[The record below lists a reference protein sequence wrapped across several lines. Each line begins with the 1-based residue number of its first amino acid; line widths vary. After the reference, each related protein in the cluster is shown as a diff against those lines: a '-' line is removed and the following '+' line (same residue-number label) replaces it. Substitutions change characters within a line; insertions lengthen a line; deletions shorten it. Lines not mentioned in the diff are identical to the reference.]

1 LSVAHGVKMVDFW
14 RSCGFHHLK
23 RDLNGRLAATD
34 DFLRG
39 YLMRPE
45 LHPIE
50 ESCAS
55 ERALHEELLG
65 NPRSKVDDARIAAIA
80 DEDARENY
88 RTMLRF
94 RERLLAAQSLEACY
108 AAIFQEANTTVP
120 PLFIDHLVQVILRHI
135 LDRQPEPLQAR
146 AAEMLFRAQN
156 ISINNGA
163 IMAADAETVE
173 AHAKSAGLGDIGRFL
188 MEAQAPLKSAS
199 LTVLN
204 EENAAIYWMR
214 DERHDTLLAL
224 NPSHPGCAA
233 LCRVLEA
240 WVEHF
245 HQVRV
250 TVNPVPKIES
260 EDWVWHVG
268 LDAEASGI
276 LNDLYLGKEVSE
288 QRRQRLLCLFRMD
301 FLNAQDMRAEIAGRP
316 VFLGMAMSDDNL
328 LRLKPQNLLMNL
340 PLARRV

>member
-1 LSVAHGVKMVDFW
+1 MVDFW
-14 RSCGFHHLK
+14 RSCGFHYLK
-23 RDLNGRLAATD
+23 RDADGRLAVTD
-34 DFLRG
+34 DFLRS

-50 ESCAS
+50 ESCAE
-55 ERALHEELLG
+55 ERDLHQELLT
-65 NPRSKVDDARIAAIA
+65 NPRSIVDNARIAAIA

-88 RTMLRF
+88 RIMLRF
-94 RERLLAAQSLEACY
+94 RERLLAAPSLEACY
-108 AAIFQEANTTVP
+108 AAIFHEANTTVP
-120 PLFIDHLVQVILRHI
+120 PLFIDHMVQVIVRYI

-146 AAEMLFRAQN
+146 AAEMLFRAQK
-156 ISINNGA
+156 ISINGSA
-163 IMAADAETVE
+163 IMAADAETVATHTE
-173 AHAKSAGLGDIGRFL
+173 SAGLGNIGRFL
-188 MEAQAPLKSAS
+188 MDAQAPLKSAS

-214 DERHDTLLAL
+214 DEHHDTVLAL

-250 TVNPVPKIES
+250 TVNPVPKFES
-260 EDWVWHVG
+260 EEWVWHVG
-268 LDAEASGI
+268 LDADASGI
-276 LNDLYLGKEVSE
+276 LNDLYLGKEVLE
-288 QRRQRLLCLFRMD
+288 ERRQRLLCLFRMD
-301 FLNAQDMRAEIAGRP
+301 FLNAQDMRAEIAGQP

-340 PLARRV
+340 PLARRM

>member
-1 LSVAHGVKMVDFW
+1 MVDFW

-23 RDLNGRLAATD
+23 RNPDGRLTVTD
-34 DFLRG
+34 DFLRS
-39 YLMRPE
+39 YLMRTE
-45 LHPIE
+45 LRPVE
-50 ESCAS
+50 ESCAN
-55 ERALHEELLG
+55 ERALHQELLG
-65 NPRSKVDDARIAAIA
+65 NPRRMVDNARIAAIA

-88 RTMLRF
+88 RIMLRF
-94 RERLLAAQSLEACY
+94 RERLFAAPSLEACY
-108 AAIFQEANTTVP
+108 AAIFQEANATVP

-146 AAEMLFRAQN
+146 AAEMLFRAQK
-156 ISINNGA
+156 ISINNDA
-163 IMAADAETVE
+163 IMAADAESVE
-173 AHAKSAGLGDIGRFL
+173 THGAGLGNIGRFL
-188 MEAQAPLKSAS
+188 KEAQAPLKSVN

-214 DERHDTLLAL
+214 DEHHDTVLAL
-224 NPSHPGCAA
+224 NSAHPGCAA

-250 TVNPVPKIES
+250 TISPVPQIES
-260 EDWVWHVG
+260 EEWVWHVG

-288 QRRQRLLCLFRMD
+288 ERRQRLLCLFRLD
-301 FLNAQDMRAEIAGRP
+301 FLNAQDMLAEIAGQP
-316 VFLGMAMSDDNL
+316 VFLGMARSNDYL

-340 PLARRV
+340 PLARRM